1 MCICKT
7 KPFKL
12 DMSRLGGQEIRA
24 VGLTE
29 PPSTQLTEQKVV
41 GHLCA
46 PSHKSIPKISL
57 PLPRPHQPV
66 RAKGIFRLL
75 GANFGAK
82 IPVALAPSR
91 ARPCPTLERVEAEPS
106 AGGGQLVSEAFAPRL
121 APKSRKLFWLIASRL
136 GGEES
141 QSAVL
146 SEPPSTYLT

>member
-66 RAKGIFRLL
+66 REKGVFRLL

-91 ARPCPTLERVEAEPS
+91 ARPCPTLERVGAEPS
-106 AGGGQLVSEAFAPRL
+106 AGGGQLVRESLQEGSHREVENF
-121 APKSRKLFWLIASRL
+121 FQLIVSRL

-141 QSAVL
+141 QSVVL